1 MKYRVK
7 QSTSVPHRKKQGN
20 EVRTNAIYKADTALT
35 VSCCTS
41 APKTK
46 PVAVDTR
53 SPATMVELL
62 VWAYAKQM
70 VRKLRSRDL
79 VASGPIPSSWSSTGL
94 VCRDLTAGAVIRGS
108 SFWGDAERA
117 HRDAYAIDDFVMRL
131 SRDER
136 DLVVRYAERERAP
149 DWSPRTPALI
159 AVPVLRGQWT
169 VETFRDGNGH
179 AKAGAVK
186 TISGKRDKPVACLI
200 DFEGFPQARA
210 DAMMQHA
217 RAVYETWHC
226 ALRILRAA
234 MLAEDGLTRWR
245 ITGVGAEREP
255 WQAREA
261 L

>member
-1 MKYRVK
+1 
-7 QSTSVPHRKKQGN
+7 
-20 EVRTNAIYKADTALT
+20 
-35 VSCCTS
+35 
-41 APKTK
+41 
-46 PVAVDTR
+46 
-53 SPATMVELL
+53 MVELL

-108 SFWGDAERA
+108 SFRGEETA
-117 HRDAYAIDDFVMRL
+117 HADAYAIDDFVMRMDREQRYL
-131 SRDER
+131 
-136 DLVVRYAERERAP
+136 LVRYAEASRDVPSMP
-149 DWSPRTPALI
+149 DWSPRTPALVV
-159 AVPVLRGQWT
+159 VPVLRGQWT

-179 AKAGAVK
+179 ARAGAVK
-186 TISGKRDKPVACLI
+186 TLSGKRDKPVACLI

-210 DAMMQHA
+210 DAMLQHA
-217 RAVYETWHC
+217 RGVYEAWHC

-255 WQAREA
+255 WQAREGA
-261 L
+261 VL